1 MMLLRRKKKKKREK
15 KIISSDKRSNS
26 SREREAL
33 MHCNMLP
40 GTTMHGFGCLHSRK
54 KKIKQRGAEKCCI
67 TIWQEK
73 RAYHTGLRRVC
84 WVLLAKQK
92 PDIDR
97 ITAYKCTEVLKPRKR
112 KQFSWKGNTDTH
124 RQKPRNKY
132 TLEIKK
138 RLLFTYAFCYG
149 QNPVCF

>member
-1 MMLLRRKKKKKREK
+1 MNVSEPLIRYDASQEEKKKKKREK

-67 TIWQEK
+67 TI
-73 RAYHTGLRRVC
+73 
-84 WVLLAKQK
+84 
-92 PDIDR
+92 
-97 ITAYKCTEVLKPRKR
+97 
-112 KQFSWKGNTDTH
+112 
-124 RQKPRNKY
+124 
-132 TLEIKK
+132 
-138 RLLFTYAFCYG
+138 
-149 QNPVCF
+149 